1 VDHSIFQPVF
11 LVVSSNKIAR
21 QISSSHWIYQ
31 SGLDVSGSAKNRQ
44 NLATQLQQTLQLDN
58 GSFSYR
64 PEMQK
69 FLRATFGSLLFVGIL
84 ISFALAITTALI
96 IYYKQSAEG
105 LSDQQRFKT
114 MQQVGLSQKESRQA
128 IYGQVLLVFML
139 PIVGAV
145 INTVFAL
152 PALSSVLKIFSLYDG
167 WLLLR
172 VCVLTIAILLI
183 GYLLVYSLTTKVYQ
197 RLVNRSN

>member
-1 VDHSIFQPVF
+1 
-11 LVVSSNKIAR
+11 
-21 QISSSHWIYQ
+21 
-31 SGLDVSGSAKNRQ
+31 
-44 NLATQLQQTLQLDN
+44 
-58 GSFSYR
+58 
-64 PEMQK
+64 MQK